1 MYKKFLDIAFVCC
14 VVFMATIAFAFE
26 PGTYEGEGEGFG
38 SVKVKVT
45 VDSDKI
51 IAVEINALD
60 ETPGIGSVAIE
71 RASELLIGR
80 SDGNIDAV
88 TGATI
93 TSKGILEAVTKALNE
108 ARNASP
114 EKRAAAMLQEREKH
128 VNSVAELLYERL
140 TELEKI
146 DFREELKY
154 LDSTVKLDGEECLEF
169 CSHLNFSETGYYAVS
184 PSGKIYEYV
193 NKEYVLVK

>member
-14 VVFMATIAFAFE
+14 VVFMAAIAFAFE
-26 PGTYEGEGEGFG
+26 PGTYEGQGKGYSDG
-38 SVKVKVT
+38 ALVKVKVT
-45 VDSDKI
+45 VDAEKI
-51 IAVEINALD
+51 TAVEIDAPEEVPFGVPNF
-60 ETPGIGSVAIE
+60 ETYSKA
-71 RASELLIGR
+71 LIGR
-80 SDGNIDAV
+80 TYGKIDAV
-88 TGATI
+88 AGATM
-93 TSKGILEAVTKALNE
+93 TRNGISEAVEKALDK
-108 ARNASP
+108 ARP

-154 LDSTVKLDGEECLEF
+154 LDSTVELDGEECLEF
-169 CSHLNFSETGYYAVS
+169 SSHFNSSETGYYAVS
-184 PSGKIYEYV
+184 PSGKIYEYT